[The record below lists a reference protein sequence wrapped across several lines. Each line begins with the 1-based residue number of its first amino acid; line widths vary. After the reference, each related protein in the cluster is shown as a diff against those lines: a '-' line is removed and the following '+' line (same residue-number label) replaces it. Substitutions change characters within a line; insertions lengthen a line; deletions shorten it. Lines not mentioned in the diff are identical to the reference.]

1 MQRQGS
7 FSQAEYAGKK
17 KQTRR
22 DKFLA
27 EMEQVV
33 PWARLV
39 ERLRPFYPKGER
51 GRPPIGLER
60 MLRLYFLQQWYGLAD
75 EALED
80 ALYDSQAL
88 RGFAGIDLSVA
99 AVPDAT
105 TVLNFRHWLEEHDL
119 TRALFDEVGAML
131 EERGLLMRQGTIV
144 DATIIAA
151 PPSTKNKSKA
161 RDPEM
166 HQTKKGNQWH
176 FGMKAHIGVDVASGV
191 VHTVVGTAANEADIN
206 QTAALLHG
214 QEEAVFADAGYTGAD
229 KRPEL
234 EDRDVSW
241 NIAIKRSIIKALPK
255 ALRDLAEPVERALS
269 QVRAWVEHPFHIVKN
284 LFRHK
289 KLRYRGLAKNT
300 AQLHTLFALANLVI
314 VKKTLLAQRRP
325 DHTRTLSLIPKTT
338 QETRPQPRFL
348 PPRPLP
354 TGRAARKSGVGRR
367 TVSYPRNVQCFLS
380 AHTFIF
386 IRINRYCRFCE
397 LEPRR
402 LGSQKVQSRL
412 GFAAG
417 NRFPG
422 VTSKRGVAKVRKG
435 HGRACC
441 SLVRAA
447 AVGSAS
453 ALNQS

>member
-7 FSQAEYAGKK
+7 FSQAEYADKK

-39 ERLRPFYPKGER
+39 ERLRPLYPKGER

-60 MLRLYFLQQWYGLAD
+60 MLRIYFLQQWYALAD

-88 RGFAGIDLSVA
+88 RGFAGIELNRDP
-99 AVPDAT
+99 VPDAT
-105 TVLNFRHWLEEHDL
+105 TLLHFRHWLERHDL
-119 TRALFDEVGAML
+119 TRALFDEIGTVL

-151 PPSTKNKSKA
+151 PPSTKNKQKA

-166 HQTKKGNQWH
+166 HQTRKGNQWH

-191 VHTVVGTAANEADIN
+191 VHTITGTAANEADIT
-206 QTAALLHG
+206 QMAAVLHG
-214 QEEAVFADAGYTGAD
+214 KEEAVFADAGYTGAD

-234 EDRDVSW
+234 EEREVSW
-241 NIAIKRSIIKALPK
+241 NIAIKRGIIKALPK
-255 ALRDLAEPVERALS
+255 ALREPVERALA
-269 QVRAWVEHPFHIVKN
+269 QLRAVVEHPFHIVKN

-300 AQLHTLFALANLVI
+300 AQLHILFALANLVI
-314 VKKTLLAQRRP
+314 VKNTLL
-325 DHTRTLSLIPKTT
+325 
-338 QETRPQPRFL
+338 PQP
-348 PPRPLP
+348 
-354 TGRAARKSGVGRR
+354 A
-367 TVSYPRNVQCFLS
+367 
-380 AHTFIF
+380 
-386 IRINRYCRFCE
+386 
-397 LEPRR
+397 
-402 LGSQKVQSRL
+402 
-412 GFAAG
+412 
-417 NRFPG
+417 
-422 VTSKRGVAKVRKG
+422 
-435 HGRACC
+435 
-441 SLVRAA
+441 
-447 AVGSAS
+447 
-453 ALNQS
+453 

>member
-39 ERLRPFYPKGER
+39 TRLRPFYPKGER
-51 GRPPIGLER
+51 GRPPVGLER
-60 MLRLYFLQQWYGLAD
+60 MLRIYFLQQWYGLAD
-75 EALED
+75 GALED

-88 RGFAGIDLSVA
+88 RGFAGIDLTA
-99 AVPDAT
+99 TVPEAT
-105 TVLNFRHWLEEHDL
+105 TVLNFRHWLEQHDL
-119 TRALFDEVGAML
+119 TKVLFDEVGAML

-166 HQTKKGNQWH
+166 HQTKKANQWH

-191 VHTVVGTAANEADIN
+191 VHTLTGTAANEADIN
-206 QTAALLHG
+206 QMAAVLHG
-214 QEEAVFADAGYTGAD
+214 REEAVFADAGYTGAD
-229 KRPEL
+229 KRPEHA
-234 EDRDVSW
+234 DRDVSW

-255 ALRDLAEPVERALS
+255 GLRDVVEPAERALS
-269 QVRAWVEHPFHIVKN
+269 QVRAWVEHPFHVVKN

-314 VKKTLLAQRRP
+314 VKKTLLAQ
-325 DHTRTLSLIPKTT
+325 
-338 QETRPQPRFL
+338 
-348 PPRPLP
+348 
-354 TGRAARKSGVGRR
+354 GRV
-367 TVSYPRNVQCFLS
+367 
-380 AHTFIF
+380 
-386 IRINRYCRFCE
+386 
-397 LEPRR
+397 
-402 LGSQKVQSRL
+402 
-412 GFAAG
+412 
-417 NRFPG
+417 
-422 VTSKRGVAKVRKG
+422 
-435 HGRACC
+435 
-441 SLVRAA
+441 
-447 AVGSAS
+447 
-453 ALNQS
+453 

>member
-60 MLRLYFLQQWYGLAD
+60 MLRIHFLQQWYGLAD
-75 EALED
+75 GAMED

-88 RGFAGIDLSVA
+88 RGFAGIDLTVA
-99 AVPDAT
+99 AVPEET
-105 TVLNFRHWLEEHDL
+105 TILNFRHWLEQHEL
-119 TRALFDEVGAML
+119 SQALFAEVSAML

-151 PPSTKNKSKA
+151 PSSTKNKQKS

-176 FGMKAHIGVDVASGV
+176 FGMKAHIGVDVASGL
-191 VHTVVGTAANEADIN
+191 VHTVKGTAANEADIT

-214 QEEAVFADAGYTGAD
+214 EEEDVFGDAGYTGAD

-255 ALRDLAEPVERALS
+255 APAGFGGAGRAGAVTGARRRRASLPHRQEPVPPQEAALS
-269 QVRAWVEHPFHIVKN
+269 
-284 LFRHK
+284 
-289 KLRYRGLAKNT
+289 
-300 AQLHTLFALANLVI
+300 
-314 VKKTLLAQRRP
+314 
-325 DHTRTLSLIPKTT
+325 
-338 QETRPQPRFL
+338 RPQEEHRAAAHLVRLGQPGDRQEDPACAAVPGLITPGLCLNPGNDTGKSRYSPGFRQY
-348 PPRPLP
+348 RPLP
-354 TGRAARKSGVGRR
+354 GAPPSTIMPRPPTRR
-367 TVSYPRNVQCFLS
+367 RHSHCSV
-380 AHTFIF
+380 
-386 IRINRYCRFCE
+386 
-397 LEPRR
+397 
-402 LGSQKVQSRL
+402 
-412 GFAAG
+412 
-417 NRFPG
+417 FP
-422 VTSKRGVAKVRKG
+422 
-435 HGRACC
+435 
-441 SLVRAA
+441 
-447 AVGSAS
+447 
-453 ALNQS
+453 

>member
-33 PWARLV
+33 PWPRLV
-39 ERLRPFYPKGER
+39 ERLRPLYPKGAR

-60 MLRLYFLQQWYGLAD
+60 MLRIHFLQQWYGLAD
-75 EALED
+75 GAMED

-88 RGFAGIDLSVA
+88 RGFAGIDLTVA
-99 AVPDAT
+99 AVPEAT
-105 TVLNFRHWLEEHDL
+105 TILNFRHWLESHEL
-119 TRALFDEVGAML
+119 SQALFAEVSAML

-151 PPSTKNKSKA
+151 PSSTKNKSKA

-166 HQTKKGNQWH
+166 HQTKKGNQWY

-191 VHTVVGTAANEADIN
+191 VHTVVGTAAHEADIN
-206 QTAALLHG
+206 QMAAVLHG
-214 QEEAVFADAGYTGAD
+214 AEEDVFADAGYTGAD
-229 KRPEL
+229 KRPEH
-234 EDRDVSW
+234 EDRDVCW

-255 ALRDLAEPVERALS
+255 GLRDLAEPVERALA

-289 KLRYRGLAKNT
+289 KLCYRGLVKNT

-314 VKKTLLAQRRP
+314 VKKTLL
-325 DHTRTLSLIPKTT
+325 
-338 QETRPQPRFL
+338 
-348 PPRPLP
+348 
-354 TGRAARKSGVGRR
+354 
-367 TVSYPRNVQCFLS
+367 
-380 AHTFIF
+380 
-386 IRINRYCRFCE
+386 
-397 LEPRR
+397 
-402 LGSQKVQSRL
+402 VQSQ
-412 GFAAG
+412 
-417 NRFPG
+417 P
-422 VTSKRGVAKVRKG
+422 
-435 HGRACC
+435 
-441 SLVRAA
+441 
-447 AVGSAS
+447 
-453 ALNQS
+453 

>member
-22 DKFLA
+22 DRFLA
-27 EMEQVV
+27 EMEKVV
-33 PWARLV
+33 PWSRLV

-51 GRPPIGLER
+51 GRPPVGLER
-60 MLRLYFLQQWYGLAD
+60 MLRIYFLQQWYGLAD

-88 RGFAGIDLSVA
+88 RGFAGIDLAVA

-105 TVLNFRHWLEEHDL
+105 TVLNFRHWLEQHNL
-119 TRALFDEVGAML
+119 TRVLFDEVGAML

-151 PPSTKNKSKA
+151 PPSTKNRDKA

-176 FGMKAHIGVDVASGV
+176 FGMKAHIGVDVASGL
-191 VHTVVGTAANEADIN
+191 VHTLKGTAANEADIT

-214 QEEAVFADAGYTGAD
+214 KEEAVFGDAGYTGAD

-255 ALRDLAEPVERALS
+255 ALRELAEPVERALS
-269 QVRAWVEHPFHIVKN
+269 QVRAVVEHPFHIVKN
-284 LFRHK
+284 RFRHN
-289 KLRYRGLAKNT
+289 KLRYRGLFKNT

-314 VKKTLLAQRRP
+314 VRKTLLAQN
-325 DHTRTLSLIPKTT
+325 
-338 QETRPQPRFL
+338 
-348 PPRPLP
+348 
-354 TGRAARKSGVGRR
+354 RA
-367 TVSYPRNVQCFLS
+367 
-380 AHTFIF
+380 
-386 IRINRYCRFCE
+386 
-397 LEPRR
+397 
-402 LGSQKVQSRL
+402 
-412 GFAAG
+412 
-417 NRFPG
+417 
-422 VTSKRGVAKVRKG
+422 
-435 HGRACC
+435 
-441 SLVRAA
+441 
-447 AVGSAS
+447 
-453 ALNQS
+453 